1 MTYTYEELKKKTVAE
16 LRELAAGLDHEA
28 VQGYTQ
34 LNKEHLLPALC
45 KALGI
50 EGYEHHAAAANAEKA
65 MIKAKMRELKAAS
78 DKARL
83 AGDHEKMHEL
93 RRAHHH
99 LNHALRTSA
108 KRGMLHH

>member
-1 MTYTYEELKKKTVAE
+1 MAELTYEQLRHKTLAE
-16 LRELAAGLDHEA
+16 LREMAKGSEHEA

-34 LNKEHLLPALC
+34 LNKEHLLPAIC

-50 EGYEHHAAAANAEKA
+50 EAHEHHAAIDAQKS
-65 MIKAKMRELKAAS
+65 MIKAQMREIKAAIE
-78 DKARL
+78 KARDTH
-83 AGDHEKMHEL
+83 DHEKIHAL

-108 KRGMLHH
+108 KRAMLQH

>member
-1 MTYTYEELKKKTVAE
+1 MEHTYEELRKMTVAQ
-16 LRELAAGLDHEA
+16 LRDLASTLDHEA

-34 LNKEHLLPALC
+34 LNKEHLLPAIC

-50 EGYEHHAAAANAEKA
+50 EAHEHHSAASAEKA
-65 MIKAKMRELKAAS
+65 MIKAKMRELKIDAE
-78 DKARL
+78 KARL
-83 AGDHEKMHEL
+83 AGDHERLHEL

-108 KRGMLHH
+108 KRGMLMH

>member
-1 MTYTYEELKKKTVAE
+1 MAYTYEELKKMTVAE
-16 LRELAAGLDHEA
+16 LREMAAGLDHEA

-50 EGYEHHAAAANAEKA
+50 EGYEHHAAAVNAEKM
-65 MIKAKMRELKAAS
+65 MIKAKMRELKVAAE
-78 DKARL
+78 KARL
-83 AGDHEKMHEL
+83 GGDHEKMHEL

-108 KRGMLHH
+108 KREMLRH

>member
-1 MTYTYEELKKKTVAE
+1 VAHTYEELKKKTVAE
-16 LRELAAGLDHEA
+16 LREMAAGIEHEA

-34 LNKEHLLPALC
+34 LNKDHLLPALC

-50 EGYEHHAAAANAEKA
+50 EAHEHHAAIDAQKA
-65 MIKAKMRELKAAS
+65 MIKAKMRELKAEAE
-78 DKARL
+78 KARDS
-83 AGDHEKMHEL
+83 GDYEKLHEL

-108 KRGMLHH
+108 KRAMLHH

>member
-1 MTYTYEELKKKTVAE
+1 MAHTYEELKKKTVAE
-16 LRELAAGLDHEA
+16 LRELASSLQHEA

-50 EGYEHHAAAANAEKA
+50 EAHEHHAAVDAQKNL
-65 MIKAKMRELKAAS
+65 IKAQMRELRAAAEE
-78 DKARL
+78 ARET
-83 AGDHEKMHEL
+83 GDYEKLRNL
-93 RRAHHH
+93 RRHYHH

-108 KRGMLHH
+108 KRATLH